1 MTVSYAIM
9 YVTKDRKTVFKYTQS
24 GIKRDNIIKI
34 IP

>member
-9 YVTKDRKTVFKYTQS
+9 YVTEGRKTVFEYTQS